1 MQLVPGRENGK
12 ITELRPITSTPEH
25 EELPCRQSTEKI
37 SIIYYDILQFK
48 KTNIFYKDLMKLLNT
63 KLRKKLIYVENS
75 IAESRPA
82 WIEQIYLQVDGYF

>member
-1 MQLVPGRENGK
+1 
-12 ITELRPITSTPEH
+12 
-25 EELPCRQSTEKI
+25 
-37 SIIYYDILQFK
+37 
-48 KTNIFYKDLMKLLNT
+48 MKLPNT